1 MRNYDSDVIQKVADQ
16 IYSSADSII
25 NLSVLLGVLIG
36 ASAGYGLVQD
46 MLGGVAGAVI
56 AGGLGYAIGAER
68 SQKLKFE
75 VQLALCLAEI
85 EKNTRKCGSAA

>member
-1 MRNYDSDVIQKVADQ
+1 MRKYDSDLIQKVADQ

-46 MLGGVAGAVI
+46 MLGAVAGAVI
-56 AGGLGYAIGAER
+56 AGSLGYAIGAER

-75 VQLALCLAEI
+75 VQLALCLAEL
-85 EKNTRKCGSAA
+85 EKNTRKCGSVA